1 MPTPQKKKH
10 PKKDERILLIASY
23 REHYSDQSLQ
33 KIKNIIEKERPDKI
47 IVLKVI
53 EQQPIPEMVD
63 AKVGMKE
70 KNDFLDTVLEE
81 KKNQADEYAEGILS
95 ITDKIDIPT
104 DVHLRKGKEIS
115 EEIIEDTEI
124 MDAYHIIIHGSKK
137 DKLEKFLD
145 GSVAKKVKKGM
156 PKRNITYLE

>member
-1 MPTPQKKKH
+1 MPIPQRKNPHKN
-10 PKKDERILLIASY
+10 DERILLIASY
-23 REHYSDQSLQ
+23 REKYTKKSLQ
-33 KIKNIIEKERPDKI
+33 KIKNIIEKEKPDKI

-63 AKVGMKE
+63 ARVGMKE
-70 KNDFLDTVLEE
+70 KNDFLDTVLED
-81 KKNQADEYAEGILS
+81 KKNKADEYAEGILS
-95 ITDKIDIPT
+95 ITDEIDIPT

-115 EEIIEDTEI
+115 KEIIEDTEL

-137 DKLEKFLD
+137 DKLEKFLE

-156 PKRNITYLE
+156 PERNITYLE

>member
-10 PKKDERILLIASY
+10 SKKDERILLIASY
-23 REHYSDQSLQ
+23 REQYTEKSLQ
-33 KIKNIIEKERPDKI
+33 KIKNIIEKEKPDKI

-63 AKVGMKE
+63 ARVGMKE
-70 KNDFLDTVLEE
+70 KNDFLDTVLED
-81 KKNQADEYAEGILS
+81 KKNKADEYAEGILS
-95 ITDKIDIPT
+95 ITDEIDIPT

-115 EEIIEDTEI
+115 KEIIEDTEL

-137 DKLEKFLD
+137 DKLEKFLE
-145 GSVAKKVKKGM
+145 GSVAKKVKRGI
-156 PKRNITYLE
+156 PERNITYLE

>member
-1 MPTPQKKKH
+1 MPTPKRRKA
-10 PKKDERILLIASY
+10 PKKDEKILLIASY
-23 REHYSDQSLQ
+23 REQYSDKSLQ
-33 KIKNIIEKERPDKI
+33 KIREIIQNERPDKI

-63 AKVGMKE
+63 ARVGMKE

-95 ITDKIDIPT
+95 ITDEIDIPT

-115 EEIIEDTEI
+115 KEIIEDTEL
-124 MDAYHIIIHGSKK
+124 MDADQVIIHGSKK
-137 DKLEKFLD
+137 DKLKKFLE

-156 PKRNITYLE
+156 PERNITYLE

>member
-1 MPTPQKKKH
+1 MPISQKNKH
-10 PKKDERILLIASY
+10 KRKDERILLIASY
-23 REHYSDQSLQ
+23 REQYTSKSLQ
-33 KIKNIIEKERPDKI
+33 KIKKIIEKEKPDKI

-81 KKNQADEYAEGILS
+81 KKNQADEYAERILS
-95 ITDKIDIPT
+95 ITDESDIPT

-115 EEIIEDTEI
+115 EEIIEDTEL

-137 DKLEKFLD
+137 DKLKKFLE
-145 GSVAKKVKKGM
+145 GSVAKKVKEGM
-156 PKRNITYLE
+156 PKRKITYLE

>member
-1 MPTPQKKKH
+1 MPTFQKKN
-10 PKKDERILLIASY
+10 PKKVDERTLLIASY
-23 REHYSDQSLQ
+23 REQYSDESLQ
-33 KIKNIIEKERPDKI
+33 KIKEIIEKEKPDRI

-53 EQQPIPEMVD
+53 EQHPIPEMVD

-95 ITDKIDIPT
+95 ITDESNIPT

-115 EEIIEDTEI
+115 EEIIEDTEMI
-124 MDAYHIIIHGSKK
+124 DAYHIIIHGSKK
-137 DKLEKFLD
+137 AKLKKFLE
-145 GSVAKKVKKGM
+145 GSVAKKVKQGM
-156 PKRNITYLE
+156 PERKITYLE

>member
-1 MPTPQKKKH
+1 MPTPKRRKA
-10 PKKDERILLIASY
+10 PKKDEKILLIASY
-23 REHYSDQSLQ
+23 REQYSDKSLKKIREIIQS
-33 KIKNIIEKERPDKI
+33 EKPDKI

-70 KNDFLDTVLEE
+70 KNDFLETVLEE

-115 EEIIEDTEI
+115 EEIVEDTEI

-137 DKLEKFLD
+137 DKLEKFLE
-145 GSVAKKVKKGM
+145 GSVAKKVKRAIPERKV
-156 PKRNITYLE
+156 TYLE

>member
-1 MPTPQKKKH
+1 MPKPQKRKPH
-10 PKKDERILLIASY
+10 KKDERILLIASY
-23 REHYSDQSLQ
+23 REEYSDESLQ
-33 KIKNIIEKERPDKI
+33 KIKNIINEERPDKI

-53 EQQPIPEMVD
+53 EQHPIPEMVD

-81 KKNQADEYAEGILS
+81 KKNKADEYAEGILS
-95 ITDKIDIPT
+95 ITDEIDIPT

-115 EEIIEDTEI
+115 EEIIDDTEL

-137 DKLEKFLD
+137 DKLEKFLE

-156 PKRNITYLE
+156 PERNITYLQ

>member
-1 MPTPQKKKH
+1 MPTSQRKKPH
-10 PKKDERILLIASY
+10 KKDERILLIASY
-23 REHYSDQSLQ
+23 REQYTNDSLK
-33 KIKNIIEKERPDKI
+33 KIKNIINKEQPDKI

-95 ITDKIDIPT
+95 ITDESDIPT

-115 EEIIEDTEI
+115 EEIIEDTEL

-137 DKLEKFLD
+137 DKLKKFLE

-156 PKRNITYLE
+156 PERKITYLE